1 MTGVQTLYLHTPTHT
16 DEHTHT
22 HTHTHT
28 TRTLR
33 KHRQRQSC
41 KVLRSGVSGLEQKNW
56 TEWED
61 FQVACF
67 SLTFQ
72 GYSVHWKYQRFS
84 LLFNC
89 LRPGAP
95 RSPAPVPQDIS
106 MVLLVVQLILL
117 SLQVAAVSASTF
129 LFILPATHKHTLC
142 HLECS
147 ESDLFFR
154 VFFFFFCM
162 ESPRLWHL
170 ILFFSFFISS
180 TYSFHLCRHF
190 LPDSDGNSLESKD
203 CVPFLCVP
211 HSNQHRLRHAIDA
224 QQLPTGLN

>member
-1 MTGVQTLYLHTPTHT
+1 M
-16 DEHTHT
+16 
-22 HTHTHT
+22 
-28 TRTLR
+28 
-33 KHRQRQSC
+33 
-41 KVLRSGVSGLEQKNW
+41 EQKNW

-61 FQVACF
+61 FQVVCF
-67 SLTFQ
+67 SLTLQ

-106 MVLLVVQLILL
+106 MVLLVVQLIPL
-117 SLQVAAVSASTF
+117 SLQVAAVSAST
-129 LFILPATHKHTLC
+129 LVFILPATHKHTRC

-147 ESDLFFR
+147 ESDLFFKV

-180 TYSFHLCRHF
+180 TFFFTVHFFYLFISFTQTF
-190 LPDSDGNSLESKD
+190 P
-203 CVPFLCVP
+203 P
-211 HSNQHRLRHAIDA
+211 
-224 QQLPTGLN
+224 

>member
-154 VFFFFFCM
+154 VFFFFLLYGVTQIVAFDF
-162 ESPRLWHL
+162 
-170 ILFFSFFISS
+170 ILFILHFFYLFISFMQ
-180 TYSFHLCRHF
+180 TF
-190 LPDSDGNSLESKD
+190 P
-203 CVPFLCVP
+203 P
-211 HSNQHRLRHAIDA
+211 
-224 QQLPTGLN
+224 